1 LLDGEESIQQQ
12 EESRPNGT
20 HIEEEIG
27 DLKSFLIEKRKRL
40 DKLDERQDELRRQV
54 LVDKIEEPI
63 VEEEVVEPQVEE
75 APQVKS
81 VISIEEM

>member
-1 LLDGEESIQQQ
+1 LLQDESK
-12 EESRPNGT
+12 PNET
-20 HIEEEIG
+20 QIEEEIG

-54 LVDKIEEPI
+54 LIDKIEEPI
-63 VEEEVVEPQVEE
+63 AEEEIVEPLVEET
-75 APQVKS
+75 PQVKS

>member
-1 LLDGEESIQQQ
+1 MLQDESK
-12 EESRPNGT
+12 PNET
-20 HIEEEIG
+20 QIEEEIG

-54 LVDKIEEPI
+54 LIDKIEEPI
-63 VEEEVVEPQVEE
+63 AEEEIVEPLVEET
-75 APQVKS
+75 PQVKS